1 MTTSPPAQGRRRG
14 SARLKILLVLVGVF
28 ILGGVTGAS
37 LDSLYRLR
45 GDRHEGA
52 RGKGGDREDKIFQ
65 RMRRDLNLS
74 EQQATE
80 IRAILDQTRN
90 DYRALRTE
98 VRPRYDAVRQQAR
111 TRIRALLTP
120 EQQKLFDARAAAR
133 DARRGD
139 DDDEK

>member
-1 MTTSPPAQGRRRG
+1 MTTSPAQGQRG
-14 SARLKILLVLVGVF
+14 TTRLKILLVLVGVF
-28 ILGGVTGAS
+28 LLGGVTGAS

-45 GDRHEGA
+45 GRPTEGRQDGKR
-52 RGKGGDREDKIFQ
+52 RGRDDMFEH
-65 RMRRDLNLS
+65 MRRDLNLS

-90 DYRALRTE
+90 DYRALRAE

-120 EQQKLFDARAAAR
+120 EQQKRFDARAAER

-139 DDDEK
+139 DNDEK

>member
-1 MTTSPPAQGRRRG
+1 MTTMPTPEQRRG
-14 SARLKILLVLVGVF
+14 KTRLKILSVLVGVF

-45 GDRHEGA
+45 GRQHDSRQDGKR
-52 RGKGGDREDKIFQ
+52 RGGRNDMFEH
-65 RMRRDLNLS
+65 MRRDLNLS

-111 TRIRALLTP
+111 TRIRTLLTP
-120 EQQKLFDARAAAR
+120 EQQKLFDARAAER
-133 DARRGD
+133 DARRV
-139 DDDEK
+139 DDEEK

>member
-1 MTTSPPAQGRRRG
+1 MTTLPRG
-14 SARLKILLVLVGVF
+14 STRLKILLVLLGVF
-28 ILGGVTGAS
+28 LLGGVTGAS
-37 LDSLYRLR
+37 LASLYRLR
-45 GDRHEGA
+45 GHESQPR
-52 RGKGGDREDKIFQ
+52 RGGGGRGNREDKIFEG
-65 RMRRDLNLS
+65 MRRDLSLT

-98 VRPRYDAVRQQAR
+98 VRPRYDSVRQNAR

-120 EQQKLFDARAAAR
+120 EQQKLFDARAAER
-133 DARRGD
+133 DARRD